1 MTPDARPPSVT
12 SHPTPVY
19 APHPDVQQSAAG
31 PAMPAR
37 PSDRG
42 DADSP
47 DGSDGPDDPVSP
59 DSPEGPDSD
68 MSVAGEEDPGSALD
82 VTPHSSR

>member
-1 MTPDARPPSVT
+1 MNSPNPLLDHTGLPRFGAIKPDHVVPAIEQLLT
-12 SHPTPVY
+12 Q
-19 APHPDVQQSAAG
+19 ADAALE
-31 PAMPAR
+31 A
-37 PSDRG
+37 S
-42 DADSP
+42 
-47 DGSDGPDDPVSP
+47 VSP